1 MKILLKL
8 KKYIKIKSYQ
18 ILPVQ
23 FQIQK
28 KVTTQN
34 LAVAQIS
41 DFMHTYIYRVFFF
54 FPAWND
60 TICVA
65 LPVFF
70 SFNE

>member
-54 FPAWND
+54 FPRM
-60 TICVA
+60 
-65 LPVFF
+65 
-70 SFNE
+70 E